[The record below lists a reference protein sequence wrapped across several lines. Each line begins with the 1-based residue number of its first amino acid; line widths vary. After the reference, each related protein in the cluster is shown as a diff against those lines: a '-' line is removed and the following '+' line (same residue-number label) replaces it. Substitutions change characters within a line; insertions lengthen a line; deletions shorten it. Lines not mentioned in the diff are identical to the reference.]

1 MTIAVD
7 IKSIKPTTPGAQAF
21 LKAKDKKMLIGGA
34 WVDAVSGKRLDSR
47 DPATG
52 EVIGTIPAGAKADVD
67 LAVKAARES
76 FEKGVWRAM
85 VPDQRA
91 RILWRIAELIEAN
104 IDELAE
110 LETLDQGKPLFVGR
124 WAEIPGAAAQ
134 FRYFSGM
141 TTKLEGTTIPTSIA
155 YQPAGKQVFAY
166 TLKEP
171 IGVVGAITPWNSPLV
186 LEAMKIAP
194 CLAAGCSMILKPA
207 EDTSLTAIRLAE
219 LIVEAG
225 VPPGVFNV
233 VTGLG
238 AEAGQALAEHMD
250 VDKIAFTGST
260 ATGRKILDSARNSN
274 LKKVALELGGKS
286 PTIVLADADMDIA
299 IGGAANAI
307 FFNAGQVCVAGA
319 RLYVEKKV
327 FDKVVGGVADI
338 ARGMRL
344 GHGLDPATQ
353 IGPLVSRAQADK
365 VKGYID
371 GGVKAG
377 AEVVTGGEQ
386 GGRAG
391 TFIAPT
397 VIARTR
403 PDMAVVQEEI
413 FGPVVVAQPIESLDD
428 IPGLANDSRY
438 GLAAS
443 IWTQDVSK
451 AMRLPPAIKAGTVWV
466 NCHLMFDASLPIGG
480 YKESGWSRDSGMQA
494 VENYLET
501 KSVCMVV

>member
-1 MTIAVD
+1 MNVVVDFAVA
-7 IKSIKPTTPGAQAF
+7 KPKTSGAQSF
-21 LKAKDKKMLIGGA
+21 LKGRDKKMLIGGA
-34 WVDAVSGKRLDSR
+34 WVDAVSGKRLDSI

-67 LAVKAARES
+67 RAVKAARES
-76 FEKGVWRAM
+76 FDRGVWRDKT
-85 VPDQRA
+85 PDERA
-91 RILWRIAELIEAN
+91 RILWKISDLIEAN

-134 FRYFSGM
+134 FRYYAGM
-141 TTKLEGTTIPTSIA
+141 ASKIEGQTITPSIN
-155 YQPAGKQVFAY
+155 YQPPGKKIFAY
-166 TLKEP
+166 TQKEP

-219 LIVEAG
+219 LIMEAG

-238 AEAGQALAEHMD
+238 PEAGQALAEHHD

-260 ATGRKILDSARNSN
+260 ATGRKILQAAGGN

-286 PTIVLADADMDIA
+286 PSIVLADAEMDIA
-299 IGGAANAI
+299 IPGAANAV
-307 FFNAGQVCVAGA
+307 FFNTGQVCVAGT
-319 RLYVEKKV
+319 RLYVEKKA
-327 FDKVVGGVADI
+327 FDKVVAGVADI
-338 ARGMRL
+338 AKGMKL

-353 IGPLVSRAQADK
+353 IGPIVNRRQADK
-365 VKGYID
+365 IKDYID
-371 GGVKAG
+371 GGRKDG
-377 AEVVTGGEQ
+377 AEIVCGGQ
-386 GGRAG
+386 QLGATG
-391 TFIAPT
+391 TFITPT
-397 VIARTR
+397 VVAKTSQNMKI
-403 PDMAVVQEEI
+403 VQEEI
-413 FGPVVVAQPIESLDD
+413 FGPVVVAMPIDSLDD
-428 IPGLANDSRY
+428 VPRLANDSRY

-443 IWTQDVSK
+443 VWTQDLSK
-451 AMRLPPAIKAGTVWV
+451 ATRFASAIKAGTVWV

-494 VENYLET
+494 VDNYLET
-501 KSVCMVV
+501 KTVCMVV

>member
-1 MTIAVD
+1 MNVVVD
-7 IKSIKPTTPGAQAF
+7 INTAKPKTVGALAF
-21 LKAKDKKMLIGGA
+21 LKTKDKKMLIGGE
-34 WVDAVSGKRLDSR
+34 WVDAVSGKRLDSI

-52 EVIGTIPAGAKADVD
+52 QVIGTIPAGAKGDVD
-67 LAVKAARES
+67 KAVKAARES
-76 FEKGVWRAM
+76 FEKGAWRDKT
-85 VPDQRA
+85 PDERA
-91 RILWRIAELIEAN
+91 RILWRISDLIEAN

-134 FRYFSGM
+134 FRYYAGM
-141 TTKLEGTTIPTSIA
+141 ATKIQGETIPTSIN
-155 YQPAGKQVFAY
+155 YQPPGKKVFAY
-166 TLKEP
+166 TVKEP

-238 AEAGQALAEHMD
+238 PEAGQALAEHPD

-260 ATGRKILDSARNSN
+260 ATGRKILQAAGGN

-286 PTIVLADADMDIA
+286 PSIVLADAEMDIA
-299 IGGAANAI
+299 IPGAANAV
-307 FFNAGQVCVAGA
+307 FFNTGQVCVAGT

-327 FDKVVGGVADI
+327 FDKVVAGVADI
-338 ARGMRL
+338 AKSMKL

-353 IGPLVSRAQADK
+353 IGPVVNRRQADK
-365 VKGYID
+365 IKSYID
-371 GGVKAG
+371 GGRKAG
-377 AEVVTGGEQ
+377 AEIVCGGEQ
-386 GGRAG
+386 VGAQG
-391 TFIAPT
+391 TFITPT
-397 VIARTR
+397 VVAKTNHS
-403 PDMAVVQEEI
+403 MAIVQEEI
-413 FGPVVVAQPIESLDD
+413 FGPVVVAMPIESLDD
-428 IPGLANDSRY
+428 VPHLANDSRY

-443 IWTQDVSK
+443 VWTQDLSK
-451 AMRLPPAIKAGTVWV
+451 ATRLASAIKAGTVWV

-494 VENYLET
+494 VDNYLET
-501 KSVCMVV
+501 KTVCMVV